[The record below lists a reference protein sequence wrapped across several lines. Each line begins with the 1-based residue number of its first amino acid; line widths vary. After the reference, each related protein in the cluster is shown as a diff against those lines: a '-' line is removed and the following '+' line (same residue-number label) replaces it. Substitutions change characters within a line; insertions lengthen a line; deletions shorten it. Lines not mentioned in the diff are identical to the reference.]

1 MNVALLNAWYWPEV
15 RRGSERLVHDLAVD
29 LLTLGHRPRL
39 LTSHPSWRRTSI
51 VEDGFE
57 VIRSPR
63 PPERLL
69 ALRNFQ
75 TGLSHVPFSYREL
88 RRGDDDVAHAFY
100 PTDAV
105 AAVRWGQR
113 TGRPVVFSYMGVPR
127 RDALANQ
134 RLRMAIHEQ
143 VTTQADA
150 VTVLSRA
157 ARDAM
162 WRWLG
167 VEAEIVAPGVDLELF
182 CPGGERAAQPTLACA
197 GDPGDPRKRAPLL
210 VEAFAIVRRSV
221 PDARLIL
228 MRPRDDALA
237 RRLEEGGATL
247 VDVDSRGVVDVFRS
261 AWATG
266 LASYGEAF
274 GLVVVESLACGTPVF
289 GPDDGG
295 VSDIVDRPEVGVL
308 FDAPDPDNVARA
320 MLGALELAGDPAT
333 ATACRRRAED
343 FDTLSSARAYAAL
356 YERLLASR
364 RPA

>member
-1 MNVALLNAWYWPEV
+1 
-15 RRGSERLVHDLAVD
+15 VD

-39 LTSHPSWRRTSI
+39 LTSHPGWRTTRA
-51 VEDGFE
+51 VQDGFE
-57 VIRSPR
+57 VVRSPR
-63 PPERLL
+63 PPDRLL

-75 TGLSHVPFSYREL
+75 TALTHLPFSYREL
-88 RRGDDDVAHAFY
+88 MAGDDDVAHAFY

-105 AAVRWGQR
+105 AAVRWGER
-113 TGRPVVFSYMGVPR
+113 TGRPVVFSYMGIPR

-134 RLRMAIHEQ
+134 RLRMIIHEQ
-143 VTTQADA
+143 VTTRSGA
-150 VTVLSRA
+150 VTVLSQA
-157 ARDAM
+157 ARDEM

-167 VEAEIVAPGVDLELF
+167 IEAEIVAPGVDLELF
-182 CPGGERAAQPTLACA
+182 SPGGERAAEPTLACA

-210 VEAFAIVRRSV
+210 VEAFGIVRRSR

-228 MRPRDDALA
+228 MRPRDAALA
-237 RRLEEGGATL
+237 QRLEDGGATL

-295 VSDIVDRPEVGVL
+295 VAEIVDSPDVGAL
-308 FDAPDPDNVARA
+308 FADPDAKSVASA
-320 MLGALELAGDPAT
+320 MLAALELAEDPGT
-333 ATACRRRAED
+333 AAACRRRAEA
-343 FDTLSSARAYAAL
+343 FDTLSGARAYAAI
-356 YERLLASR
+356 YERLLAAR

>member
-1 MNVALLNAWYWPEV
+1 MNVALLNAWFWPEV

-29 LLTLGHRPRL
+29 LVALGHRPRL
-39 LTSHPSWRRTSI
+39 LTSHPALRTTRAI
-51 VEDGFE
+51 EDGFE
-57 VIRSPR
+57 VVRSPR

-75 TGLSHVPFSYREL
+75 TALTHLPFSYREL
-88 RRGDDDVAHAFY
+88 MRGDDELAHAFY
-100 PTDAV
+100 PTDGV
-105 AAVRWGQR
+105 AAVQWGRR

-127 RDALANQ
+127 RDALSNQ
-134 RLRMAIHEQ
+134 RLRMAIHEL
-143 VTTQADA
+143 VTTGADA
-150 VTVLSRA
+150 VTVLSRV
-157 ARDAM
+157 ARDEM

-182 CPGGERAAQPTLACA
+182 SPAGERAPEPTLACA
-197 GDPGDPRKRAPLL
+197 GDPGDPRKRAALL
-210 VEAFAIVRRSV
+210 VEAFAIVRRTV
-221 PDARLIL
+221 PEARLIL
-228 MRPRDDALA
+228 MRPRDEALA

-289 GPDDGG
+289 GPDDAG
-295 VSDIVDRPEVGVL
+295 VAEIVDSPAIGALFGAPE
-308 FDAPDPDNVARA
+308 PDSVAEA
-320 MLGALELAGDPAT
+320 MLAALELARDPAT
-333 ATACRRRAED
+333 AAACRRRAED
-343 FDTLSSARAYAAL
+343 FDTMSGARAYAAI
-356 YERLLASR
+356 YERLLAAR